1 MPVVKRIGDVCR
13 WQANAWRVSG
23 VAVRFSRP
31 PRDIL
36 FARSRPREDVM
47 TNLAISELLML
58 TCIGT
63 IIASVTYAVKL
74 SIEAF

>member
-1 MPVVKRIGDVCR
+1 
-13 WQANAWRVSG
+13 
-23 VAVRFSRP
+23 
-31 PRDIL
+31 
-36 FARSRPREDVM
+36 M

>member
-13 WQANAWRVSG
+13 WQANAWSVSG
-23 VAVRFSRP
+23 VAVRFSRSP
-31 PRDIL
+31 PRDML
-36 FARSRPREDVM
+36 VARSRPREDVM

-63 IIASVTYAVKL
+63 MELPPFNRTQGYCD
-74 SIEAF
+74 

>member
-1 MPVVKRIGDVCR
+1 MESERCGGKVFAEPAARY
-13 WQANAWRVSG
+13 
-23 VAVRFSRP
+23 AV
-31 PRDIL
+31 
-36 FARSRPREDVM
+36 ARSRPREDVM

-63 IIASVTYAVKL
+63 IIASVTYALKL